1 MPICFMNGCT
11 WLPVLLGLAISFFS
25 ADPLQAA
32 ESAVTAIDI
41 AVKPDAVMYHHA
53 QLANAELLKDY
64 PQGFALDASH
74 DPHITLLQ
82 RYVKTAD
89 LKNVYD
95 AASQVVRRE
104 NPTHWKLEAF
114 KYYYG
119 KLDKT
124 GLAGIVVKP
133 TPDLVRLQK
142 ELIEAVAPYSIPS
155 SDSTAFVTTAE
166 EPEIGQFTMDFVGA
180 YVERA
185 SGEKFNP
192 HVTTGIGTVATL
204 DKLLAQPFSPFS
216 FSPAGVCVY
225 HLGNH
230 GTARTLLK
238 NLE

>member
-1 MPICFMNGCT
+1 MPICFMNRCT
-11 WLPVLLGLAISFFS
+11 WLPALLGLAISFFS
-25 ADPLQAA
+25 AGPLQAK
-32 ESAVTAIDI
+32 ESEITAIDI
-41 AVKPDAVMYHHA
+41 ALKPDAVMYQHA

-64 PQGFALDASH
+64 PQGFSLDASH
-74 DPHITLLQ
+74 NPHITLLQ

-89 LKNVYD
+89 LKSVYD
-95 AASQVVRRE
+95 AASQVVRKE
-104 NPTHWKLEAF
+104 KPTDWKLEAF

-119 KLDKT
+119 KSGKT

-142 ELIEAVAPYSIPS
+142 ELIEAVAPYAIPS
-155 SDSTAFVTTAE
+155 GDASAFVTTAE
-166 EPEIGQFTMDFVGA
+166 DPDIGKFTMEFVSA

-204 DKLLAQPFSPFS
+204 DKLLAQPFNPFS

-230 GTARTLLK
+230 GTARALLK